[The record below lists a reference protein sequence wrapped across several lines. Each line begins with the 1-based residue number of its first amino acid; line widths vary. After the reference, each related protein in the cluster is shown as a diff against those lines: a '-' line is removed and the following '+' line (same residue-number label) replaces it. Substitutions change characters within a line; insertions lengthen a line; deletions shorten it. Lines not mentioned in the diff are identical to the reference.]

1 MTRVG
6 IGYDVHQLTED
17 RPLILGGITI
27 PHTKGLK
34 GHSDADVLT
43 HAIIDA
49 LLGAIAC
56 GNIGTHF
63 PDTDPQYKGANS
75 LALLEKVK
83 TIYTKK
89 GYCIGNIDAVIIAQA
104 PKLNP
109 YIPEIRRS
117 LQTALEIDDDQCSI
131 KATTSEHLGFIGRQ
145 EGIAVQA
152 IAGLEKV

>member
-152 IAGLEKV
+152 IAGLEKT